1 MTYIFDG
8 SAHMCDN
15 RPASTEP
22 SPFSLIA
29 SDSKNLTALKKAEAS
44 AKPVVVSDW
53 THLTSDEFLAAEEAT
68 GYDILWDF
76 PVTVHL
82 AKCSQCSSCVDAILI
97 NGKGSINCQSQQTLD
112 QLTAP
117 PLKKL
122 LNGSTVT
129 DRG

>member
-1 MTYIFDG
+1 MTYTFDS

-15 RPASTEP
+15 RPASTEL

-53 THLTSDEFLAAEEAT
+53 THLTSDEFLAAEKAT

-76 PVTVHL
+76 
-82 AKCSQCSSCVDAILI
+82 Q
-97 NGKGSINCQSQQTLD
+97 
-112 QLTAP
+112 
-117 PLKKL
+117 
-122 LNGSTVT
+122 
-129 DRG
+129 

>member
-1 MTYIFDG
+1 M
-8 SAHMCDN
+8 
-15 RPASTEP
+15 
-22 SPFSLIA
+22 
-29 SDSKNLTALKKAEAS
+29 KKAEAS
-44 AKPVVVSDW
+44 AKPVAVSDW

-68 GYDILWDF
+68 GYDILWGLLATF
-76 PVTVHL
+76 LL
-82 AKCSQCSSCVDAILI
+82 AKSSQCSSCVDAILI
-97 NGKGSINCQSQQTLD
+97 NGKGSINCQSQQTLN

>member
-1 MTYIFDG
+1 M
-8 SAHMCDN
+8 
-15 RPASTEP
+15 
-22 SPFSLIA
+22 
-29 SDSKNLTALKKAEAS
+29 KKAEAS

-53 THLTSDEFLAAEEAT
+53 THLTSDEFLAAEEET
-68 GYDILWDF
+68 GYDILWEF
-76 PVTVHL
+76 SINCSSSQMLTV
-82 AKCSQCSSCVDAILI
+82 CSSCVDAILI

>member
-1 MTYIFDG
+1 MQKVRFKMDYTDPLSLSMTCGTDTLDV
-8 SAHMCDN
+8 SAYKGDR

-29 SDSKNLTALKKAEAS
+29 NDSKNLTAMKKAEAS

-76 PVTVHL
+76 
-82 AKCSQCSSCVDAILI
+82 
-97 NGKGSINCQSQQTLD
+97 
-112 QLTAP
+112 
-117 PLKKL
+117 
-122 LNGSTVT
+122 
-129 DRG
+129 